1 LLTTARRRPQSESG
15 KPDILGMFQTID
27 PPTQNVG
34 AFGKLVK
41 LDAPPRP
48 GRSERQRTDRVRLD
62 A

>member
-1 LLTTARRRPQSESG
+1 
-15 KPDILGMFQTID
+15 MFQTID